1 MDDMPEALSS
11 IPPHTKTNTNNNGV
25 LGNRESDHVMEMEM
39 IEENAFQMALMD
51 HLGFESRTLL

>member
-1 MDDMPEALSS
+1 MPEALGS
-11 IPPHTKTNTNNNGV
+11 IPPHTKTNTNNNEV

-39 IEENAFQMALMD
+39 TVETAFQMALMD